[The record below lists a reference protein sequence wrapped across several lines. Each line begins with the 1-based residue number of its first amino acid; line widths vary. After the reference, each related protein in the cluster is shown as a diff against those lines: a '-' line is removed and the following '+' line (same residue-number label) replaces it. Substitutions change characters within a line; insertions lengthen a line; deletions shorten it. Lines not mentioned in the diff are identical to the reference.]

1 MTALLAVVVAMAPET
16 GSADLRTL
24 LGMAEVYARTGIH
37 ADGMENV
44 IEELL
49 SLEGGY
55 ARMAS
60 WASWSA
66 GEPLSTGPE
75 PWLLEFGAGEPSPE
89 MLERV
94 EPGQAVES
102 LMMRMLHEFARGGQP
117 TLPVLV
123 DSLVRGELD
132 SLPEET
138 VRLAMQVYGRLGA
151 GGLEDSPAVR
161 SLTAPLARYLAETG
175 RGIQPEGI
183 PAMPPLA
190 RVYAARAL
198 PVTALGP
205 LLSDPLWA
213 VRYEAAGRADP
224 TLLQPLLGDT
234 VPYVALRAAS
244 RMREAGLPGAEE
256 AIRGLASI
264 PGPVGDQ
271 AAAMLGAEDRDLLH
285 ELMGSPDPGRRL
297 AAEQAWL
304 ASGLPV
310 DAAMDGSLMTD
321 PYWLVTVSYLESIA
335 ASGDKAQASE
345 RARSLLE
352 TRDDRDLREAACAM
366 LGIEDSLHGRP
377 GIPDAAAD
385 FGGYDRAV
393 IRTDEGDVTLTL
405 LTDIAPATCR
415 AFCWLSMSGF
425 YDGLWFHRVIPGFVA
440 QAGCPQGN
448 GYGGPGFDLPNER
461 SLVRFRRGVV
471 GMADSGLDTGGS
483 QFFIML
489 DDHDRLDCRYT
500 AFASVSEG
508 DPILDRLTVG
518 TRIQSVSLLRPGD

>member
-1 MTALLAVVVAMAPET
+1 MTWLLAVAAMASEG
-16 GSADLRTL
+16 GSDLQTI
-24 LGMAEVYARTGIH
+24 LGMAETYARTGFH
-37 ADGMENV
+37 ADGMEIV
-44 IEELL
+44 IDELL

-55 ARMAS
+55 ARMAA

-66 GEPLSTGPE
+66 GEPVPTGPS
-75 PWLLEFGAGEPSPE
+75 PWLLEFGAGEPTRG
-89 MLERV
+89 MLARV

-102 LMMRMLHEFARGGQP
+102 LMMRLLHEFARGGQP
-117 TLPVLV
+117 TLPVLA
-123 DSLVRGELD
+123 DSLVRGEIDNL
-132 SLPEET
+132 SEET
-138 VRLAMQVYGRLGA
+138 VRLALQVYGRLGI
-151 GGLEDSPAVR
+151 GGLEESPAVR
-161 SLTAPLARYLAETG
+161 SLQTPLARYLAETG
-175 RGIQPEGI
+175 GGIQPDGVSG
-183 PAMPPLA
+183 MSPLA
-190 RVYAARAL
+190 RVYAARAV

-205 LLSDPLWA
+205 LLTDPLWA

-224 TLLQPLLGDT
+224 AELIPLLDDS

-244 RMREAGLPGAEE
+244 RMREAGLPGAAET
-256 AIRGLASI
+256 IRGLASI

-271 AAAMLGAEDRDLLH
+271 AAAMLGAEDRDLLL
-285 ELMGSPDPGRRL
+285 ELLGSTEPGRRL

-304 ASGLPV
+304 SAGLPV
-310 DAAMDGSLMTD
+310 DETMDASLMTD
-321 PYWLVTVSYLESIA
+321 PYWLVTISYLESIA
-335 ASGDKAQASE
+335 ASGDTASASE
-345 RARSLLE
+345 RARTLLS
-352 TRDDRDLREAACAM
+352 TRDDRDLREAACSM
-366 LGIEDSLHGRP
+366 LRLEDSMQERP
-377 GIPDAAAD
+377 GIPDAAGDCA
-385 FGGYDRAV
+385 GYDRAV
-393 IRTDEGDVTLTL
+393 IHTDEGDITLDL

-448 GYGGPGFDLPNER
+448 GYGGPGFSLPNER

-500 AFASVSEG
+500 AFAAVADG
-508 DPILDRLTVG
+508 DSILDRLAVG